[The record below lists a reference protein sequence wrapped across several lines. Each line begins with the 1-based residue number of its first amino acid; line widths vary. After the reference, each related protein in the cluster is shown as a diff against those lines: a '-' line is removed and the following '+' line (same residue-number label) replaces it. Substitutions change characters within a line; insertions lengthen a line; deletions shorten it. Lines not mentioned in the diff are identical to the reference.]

1 MRIMKIP
8 KIKKFK
14 LSQLTAADYNPRVID
29 DNAIEGLANSISRFG
44 CVEPI
49 VVNVRG
55 GTNTIIG
62 GHQRYRALE
71 GLGVKDVICVTVS
84 CSKADEK
91 LLNLSL
97 NNPAIQGQFIKDIGE
112 YIEKLRAE
120 IGDDTDY
127 LALRINELRGEIEET
142 KEGLTEDDYVP
153 EPPKKPKSKR
163 GDLYILGNHRLLC
176 GDATSEKD
184 FKRLMGKEKA
194 DMVFTDPPYG
204 IDVVGKEGTIGKGV
218 KCKEGHYRPMYN
230 DNEPFDP
237 EFLFGMSKRIF
248 VFGANYYAKRL
259 PETGRWLVWDKNRP
273 AGSSFSDCEIMWCSD
288 KGVAVK
294 KYKCTWVGMRQEG
307 KREKRV
313 HPAQKPVGLLE
324 QLFVDFQFKDCID
337 PFLGS
342 GSTIIAA
349 EKLNRR
355 CFGLEIDPIYCDVI
369 VKRWED
375 FTGKKAKL
383 KKPPQ
388 RLSGVNEKL
397 TTNEHE

>member
-1 MRIMKIP
+1 MKIP

-97 NNPAIQGQFIKDIGE
+97 NNPAIQGKFIEDISE
-112 YIEKLRAE
+112 YIDAIRAE
-120 IGDDTDY
+120 LPDDTDY
-127 LALRINELRGEIEET
+127 LALRINELRGEIAET
-142 KEGLTEDDYVP
+142 KEGLTDDDQIP
-153 EPPKKPKSKR
+153 EPPKKAKTKR

-176 GDATSEKD
+176 GDATKAED
-184 FKRLMGKEKA
+184 VKRLMGKQKA
-194 DMVFTDPPYG
+194 DMVTDPPYG
-204 IDVVGKEGTIGKGV
+204 INVDTSWLSSLNIKHGKPA
-218 KCKEGHYRPMYN
+218 CKSDNKLAN
-230 DNEPFDP
+230 DDGS
-237 EFLFGMSKRIF
+237 LDLSWI
-248 VFGANYYAKRL
+248 YQQS
-259 PETGRWLVWDKNRP
+259 RWLVFGFPYIARTEKWSGLMIWDKRGDGGEGGIGSPVEVAASNAFNGYRLVRHLW
-273 AGSSFSDCEIMWCSD
+273 AGYI
-288 KGVAVK
+288 
-294 KYKCTWVGMRQEG
+294 
-307 KREKRV
+307 REAGEERLE
-313 HPAQKPVGLLE
+313 HPTQKPVGTMMDAVKLVGLND
-324 QLFVDFQFKDCID
+324 VCD

-342 GSTIIAA
+342 GSTLIAA
-349 EKLNRR
+349 EKLGRR

-369 VKRWED
+369 VKRWEE
-375 FTGKKAKL
+375 FTDRKAK
-383 KKPPQ
+383 KK
-388 RLSGVNEKL
+388 NNK
-397 TTNEHE
+397 